1 MDLGSPK
8 HLAQAS
14 GQEVDSEAIHLHLT
28 FTASH
33 LHAKGRACTPHGW
46 QLQNGSLCFKPARC
60 SRHNC
65 LEHLSC
71 GAQYSWPRTHPP
83 ESPNQTLPGC
93 IHYRF
98 LSLHLGNF
106 HQHHDP
112 RAAFYHLGVHW
123 SRKMKYNPTCKRN
136 FEINYETLRAL
147 LV

>member
-1 MDLGSPK
+1 
-8 HLAQAS
+8 
-14 GQEVDSEAIHLHLT
+14 
-28 FTASH
+28 
-33 LHAKGRACTPHGW
+33 
-46 QLQNGSLCFKPARC
+46 LCFKPARC